1 MAGGS
6 IIVGPKGDTLAEPVV
21 GEETILDAVET
32 ITERA
37 RFDPAGHY
45 MRPDLFKLSVDFSR
59 HAPLHGAPGKRV
71 LRDRQEDEQSSRA
84 PFGPIS
90 MLFGLTISRI
100 VNVRCWLRSEVPA
113 FWIDVRSSPSSRHL
127 AC

>member
-6 IIVGPKGDTLAEPVV
+6 IIVGPKGDTLAERVV
-21 GEETILDAVET
+21 GEETILDAAET

-90 MLFGLTISRI
+90 MLFGPTISRI
-100 VNVRCWLRSEVPA
+100 VNVRCWLV
-113 FWIDVRSSPSSRHL
+113 
-127 AC
+127 